1 MKYNSH
7 KSKKVLYNWEKE
19 VLFNSQEDFSSTS
32 NNKNHIKENKST
44 FKDKYRNFNSNIF
57 ISQKKD
63 DIYYLYKYLPRSC
76 YNKLPEDCKKKNKVI
91 DNYYNCSN
99 KILSYKNNGNQKIYD
114 DFTNKL
120 MYAVV
125 NLLDIVFKDIDK
137 IALVSVP
144 SSNPNNFPQT
154 KKSANIIENTFKES
168 NLEKIIDSKYNN
180 IISRNKKIISQK
192 DSPDRW
198 DIDRQKNS
206 LLCEKNLS
214 ESIGFI
220 ILDDIVTTGTTISA
234 CKELLIDNG
243 ANEKNIVGLTIA
255 ETILCSDLKCDNEK
269 VVFEDNAKVLYEG

>member
-1 MKYNSH
+1 
-7 KSKKVLYNWEKE
+7 
-19 VLFNSQEDFSSTS
+19 
-32 NNKNHIKENKST
+32 
-44 FKDKYRNFNSNIF
+44 
-57 ISQKKD
+57 
-63 DIYYLYKYLPRSC
+63 
-76 YNKLPEDCKKKNKVI
+76 
-91 DNYYNCSN
+91 
-99 KILSYKNNGNQKIYD
+99 
-114 DFTNKL
+114 